1 MTVVKLVRMGV
12 AAGALIV
19 GVQANAA
26 DLSGYGGGYS
36 GYKDGPAYA
45 PTSIWSGFYAGVNGG
60 YGWRQSS
67 DQFAYPACDGGVAC
81 GGLTYPAFDGVG
93 ASGGFGGGQIGYN
106 WQSFFGTP
114 ALVAGVE
121 TDIQG
126 SGIGGKTVTSLNE
139 TFKTNL
145 DWFGTVRGRLGY
157 SSYNALLY
165 FTGGFAYGG
174 LRGHG
179 EDTTYIPASVYDSS
193 STGTGYVLGGGLE
206 YKFNPAWSL
215 KAEYQYLDF
224 GKHDVAF
231 ASGNPTPGPT
241 IQTDGSKLTND
252 AFHTVRIGLNYWVS
266 PAYEPLK

>member
-1 MTVVKLVRMGV
+1 MTVVKLVRMGA

-45 PTSIWSGFYAGVNGG
+45 PTNIWSGFYAGVNGG

-67 DQFAYPACDGGVAC
+67 DQFAYPAGVS
-81 GGLTYPAFDGVG
+81 LTGVPFPAFDGIG

-126 SGIGGKTVTSLNE
+126 SGIGGKTVNLSNE

-157 SSYNALLY
+157 SSSNALLY

-174 LRGHG
+174 LRQHG
-179 EDTTYIPASVYDSS
+179 EDNFPPLAIYQSS
-193 STGTGYVLGGGLE
+193 NTVTGYVLGGGLE

-224 GKHDVAF
+224 GKHDVPIS
-231 ASGNPTPGPT
+231 SGAAPST
-241 IQTDGSKLTND
+241 IQADGSKLTDD

>member
-1 MTVVKLVRMGV
+1 MTIVNLVRMGA

-26 DLSGYGGGYS
+26 DLSAYGGGDG
-36 GYKDGPAYA
+36 GYKDGPVY
-45 PTSIWSGFYAGVNGG
+45 PSSIWSGFYAGVNGG
-60 YGWRQSS
+60 YGWRQPS
-67 DQFAYPACDGGVAC
+67 DQFAYPAGVSLA
-81 GGLTYPAFDGVG
+81 GVPYPAFGGIG
-93 ASGGFGGGQIGYN
+93 AQGGFGGGQLGYN

-114 ALVAGVE
+114 ALVAGFE

-126 SGIGGKTVTSLNE
+126 AGIGDKTVNSLSE

-174 LRGHG
+174 LRQHG
-179 EDTTYIPASVYDSS
+179 EDNTYAISTVYESS
-193 STGTGYVLGGGLE
+193 GTVTGYVLGGGIE

-224 GKHDVAF
+224 GKHDAPFV
-231 ASGNPTPGPT
+231 SGDPTANPS
-241 IQTDGSKLTND
+241 IQTDASKLTDD